1 MREATIKVNVYNYEE
16 LCEKAKERV
25 KTEYLQDCRTAY
37 EFSEICEDEL
47 SVLFPHSSLR
57 VEYSLS
63 YSQGDGLNIYGVLC
77 LEDALMRVTF
87 DLTDEEQYIITKL
100 LDNNHYTYRMRQNG
114 WYSYCICDRHCYVE
128 DLIPESE
135 YEKEV
140 MSALVKSDGET
151 VMSALAKFNH
161 VVRQNLVELCGTFEK
176 MGYEFFYEVSD
187 EDMCEIC
194 EANDWEFIADGEF
207 FYD

>member
-1 MREATIKVNVYNYEE
+1 MREATIKVKVYNYDE

-25 KTEYLQDCRTAY
+25 KTDYLQECRTAY

-47 SVLFPHSSLR
+47 SVLFPHSSLK

-63 YSQGDGLNIYGVLC
+63 YSQGDGLNIYGVLD
-77 LEDALMRVTF
+77 LEDALMRVMF
-87 DLTDEEQYIITKL
+87 DMDDEEQQIITKL

-114 WYSYCICDRHCYVE
+114 RYSYSICDRHCYVE
-128 DLIPESE
+128 DLIPENE
-135 YEKEV
+135 YDKAV
-140 MSALVKSDGET
+140 MSALVKFDGET

-176 MGYEFFYEVSD
+176 MGYNFFYDITD
-187 EDMCEIC
+187 EDMRDIC
-194 EANDWEFIADGEF
+194 EANDWEFTADGEF